1 MSLKADVRR
10 SGDVSII
17 DLSGRITLG
26 EGSGLVRSTIKDL
39 VNSGQKNLLV
49 NLKNVTYID
58 SAGLGELV
66 GSYATVT
73 NTGGGS
79 SCCTPKTRCTTS
91 CRSPNCTPFSSPSMM
106 RLGVAQLQRGLGRGR
121 LGAGGGRALVRKAF
135 DRPHAFR

>member
-10 SGDVSII
+10 SGDVSVI
-17 DLSGRITLG
+17 DLAGRITLG

-49 NLKNVTYID
+49 NLKDVTYID

-73 NTGGGS
+73 NMGGAIKLLH
-79 SCCTPKTRCTTS
+79 PQNKVHD
-91 CRSPNCTPFSSPSMM
+91 
-106 RLGVAQLQRGLGRGR
+106 LLQVTKLYT
-121 LGAGGGRALVRKAF
+121 VFIAF
-135 DRPHAFR
+135 DDELEALRSFGTASSAGV